1 MMFGDFIENYINLN
15 PPEEFLEILNNTN
28 KFLTKNNTELIFIY
42 LPNVNNIKPNEK
54 FVNKIKKLDIK
65 VIDIG
70 DKLKNYKDKRS
81 LFPKSGIYHF
91 NEFGYKII
99 SDIIIENS
107 GISLN

>member
-1 MMFGDFIENYINLN
+1 MFGDFIENYINLN

-81 LFPKSGIYHF
+81 LFPKGVSF

-99 SDIIIENS
+99 SDIIIE
-107 GISLN
+107 IVELV

>member
-81 LFPKSGIYHF
+81 LFKEWNLSF
-91 NEFGYKII
+91 
-99 SDIIIENS
+99 
-107 GISLN
+107 